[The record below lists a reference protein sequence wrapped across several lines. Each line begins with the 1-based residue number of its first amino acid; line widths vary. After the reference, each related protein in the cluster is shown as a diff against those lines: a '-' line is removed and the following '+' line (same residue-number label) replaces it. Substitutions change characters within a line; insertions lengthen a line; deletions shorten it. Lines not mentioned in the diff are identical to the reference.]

1 MNIDPPQGTR
11 RLVRN
16 SPSESTGRGEASVGN
31 WIGREGKG
39 GQAWLTYHLSGN
51 EWVQLAV
58 RNHKVAKDFVP
69 GGTTLNDFNVEV
81 VKRIK
86 KDLEIK
92 GNLTI
97 EHWKAPVY
105 LAGQHAVT
113 AATVQLTWFPSR
125 KVSF

>member
-1 MNIDPPQGTR
+1 
-11 RLVRN
+11 
-16 SPSESTGRGEASVGN
+16 
-31 WIGREGKG
+31 
-39 GQAWLTYHLSGN
+39 
-51 EWVQLAV
+51 
-58 RNHKVAKDFVP
+58 
-69 GGTTLNDFNVEV
+69 LNDFNVDV

-105 LAGQHAVT
+105 LAGQQTVT
-113 AATVQLTWFPSR
+113 AATVQLTWFPGR